1 MDNNDDFKN
10 DLYTLIEE
18 VLRDA
23 CENLEK
29 IENKFVQQIKKSL
42 LDMIDKLKIMTGG
55 NKILINLIVDG
66 KNFLSITHNRGQE
79 TIISYSLLYFSET
92 DDSRP
97 KEISVEKKIK
107 IKEIGLEE
115 AKQIRKLMDMIVE
128 KNIDPVIM
136 SDSF

>member
-1 MDNNDDFKN
+1 MDNDDDFKN